1 MPLKKDGATEKDKK
15 VFKRRDPISLLRK
28 ALANKLRST
37 HWRSAHAAKANW
49 MEAAKAH
56 AEVSGDAVEGD
67 AIVIVVH
74 ALPGKCDIDAPIK
87 VLLDAFQDVLFRG
100 GDDRSIESLAIRKL
114 EPTRK
119 GLSPQVH
126 IWALS
131 KDTEYEEAIRIASG
145 AFMPP
150 SHALAQVGSSEE
162 LEVCIT
168 GSTGPIRSDDE

>member
-1 MPLKKDGATEKDKK
+1 MIHVKISGSFMPLKKDGATDKDKK
-15 VFKRRDPISLLRK
+15 VFKRKDPISLLRK

-37 HWRSAHAAKANW
+37 HWRSAHAAKAN
-49 MEAAKAH
+49 AQ
-56 AEVSGDAVEGD
+56 VSGDAVEGD

-100 GDDRSIESLAIRKL
+100 GDDKSIESLVVRKL
-114 EPTRK
+114 DPTRK

-131 KDTEYEEAIRIASG
+131 KESEYEEAVR
-145 AFMPP
+145 M
-150 SHALAQVGSSEE
+150 SSEAF
-162 LEVCIT
+162 T
-168 GSTGPIRSDDE
+168 RSDPYLGSG

>member
-1 MPLKKDGATEKDKK
+1 MIHIKISGSFMPLKKDGATDKDKK
-15 VFKRRDPISLLRK
+15 VFKRKDPISLLRK

-49 MEAAKAH
+49 MEAAKAN
-56 AEVSGDAVEGD
+56 AQVSGDAVEGD

-100 GDDRSIESLAIRKL
+100 GDDKSIESLVVRKL
-114 EPTRK
+114 DPTRK

-131 KDTEYEEAIRIASG
+131 KESEYEEAVR
-145 AFMPP
+145 M
-150 SHALAQVGSSEE
+150 SSEAFR
-162 LEVCIT
+162 
-168 GSTGPIRSDDE
+168 RSDPYLGSG